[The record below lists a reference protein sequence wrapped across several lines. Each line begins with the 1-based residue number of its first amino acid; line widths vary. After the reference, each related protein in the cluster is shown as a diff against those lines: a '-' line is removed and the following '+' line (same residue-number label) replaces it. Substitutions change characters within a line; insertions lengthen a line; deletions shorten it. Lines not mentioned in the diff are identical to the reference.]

1 MDRVLEL
8 DGRASAG
15 IEVSLLWRPKT
26 NALAVLV
33 RNELASELFSVA
45 VEADEALDV
54 FRHPYAYRHR
64 GDDLST

>member
-8 DGRASAG
+8 DGRVAAG
-15 IEVSLLWRPKT
+15 IEVSLLWRPRT

-33 RNELASELFSVA
+33 RNEAESELFAVP
-45 VEADEALDV
+45 VEAGEALDV

-64 GDDLST
+64 GDDVST

>member
-1 MDRVLEL
+1 MLEL
-8 DGRASAG
+8 DGRISAG

-33 RNELASELFSVA
+33 RNEAASEMFSVS
-45 VEADEALDV
+45 VEASEALDV

-64 GDDLST
+64 GAELAP

>member
-8 DGRASAG
+8 DGRIAAG
-15 IEVSLLWRPKT
+15 IEVSLLWRPST

-33 RNELASELFSVA
+33 RNEAEEELFA
-45 VEADEALDV
+45 VPVEPVEALDV

-64 GDDLST
+64 GDDLAP

>member
-15 IEVSLLWRPKT
+15 IEVSLLWRPTT

-33 RNELASELFSVA
+33 RNEAEGEMFA
-45 VEADEALDV
+45 VPVEPVEALDV

-64 GDDLST
+64 GDAVPT

>member
-15 IEVSLLWRPKT
+15 IEVSLLWRPTT

-33 RNELASELFSVA
+33 RNEAEGEMFAVSVDP
-45 VEADEALDV
+45 VEALDV

-64 GDDLST
+64 GDAVPT